1 MLEICFAFLNFA
13 VARSNVLLCSRAEY
27 VNRGE
32 SFYTGKTEG
41 FKNGLGLRELR
52 SWQTRNEICVRLMR
66 CSNVLLCRAIARIG
80 EVPQAEG
87 FGKNQRCSFSNLA
100 AKPLRG

>member
-52 SWQTRNEICVRLMR
+52 SWQTRN
-66 CSNVLLCRAIARIG
+66 VLLCRAIARIG

-87 FGKNQRCSFSNLA
+87 FG
-100 AKPLRG
+100 

>member
-13 VARSNVLLCSRAEY
+13 VARSNVFLGSRAEY

-52 SWQTRNEICVRLMR
+52 SGQTR
-66 CSNVLLCRAIARIG
+66 NVLLCRAIARIG

-87 FGKNQRCSFSNLA
+87 FGNGLWLSYA
-100 AKPLRG
+100 

>member
-1 MLEICFAFLNFA
+1 MAMWKKRKDCEVGKRVVKFVWRLE
-13 VARSNVLLCSRAEY
+13 R
-27 VNRGE
+27 
-32 SFYTGKTEG
+32 
-41 FKNGLGLRELR
+41 
-52 SWQTRNEICVRLMR
+52 
-66 CSNVLLCRAIARIG
+66 SNVLLCRAIARIG